1 MGKDHSGEKEEGG
14 FSTCAKAAVASI
26 TSLFVPFVL
35 SPNTGLSLIRADG
48 AGKDDGIRLFSSFP
62 PADHLCLPF
71 LSQRIEEKST
81 ERFCSVSP
89 VLYAGCQAPG
99 PCALAGLAMGT
110 VVCSVVCV
118 VCSHDSMA
126 SVV

>member
-1 MGKDHSGEKEEGG
+1 MGSPPVQKLLLP
-14 FSTCAKAAVASI
+14 AS
-26 TSLFVPFVL
+26 PPYL
-35 SPNTGLSLIRADG
+35 SHLSCHPSTGLSLIRADG

-62 PADHLCLPF
+62 PADCLCLSF
-71 LSQRIEEKST
+71 LSQRIEGEST
-81 ERFCSVSP
+81 ERCCSVSP
-89 VLYAGCQAPG
+89 VLHAGCRVPG